1 MTKLNVNTPRLISW
15 QKFQPDDD
23 AAGIANLATPLRLR
37 QIIIAAIRAGDL
49 SPGTR
54 LKEIDLVEA
63 LAVSRTPL
71 REALTALRAE
81 GILERD
87 DDGLRVRRL
96 DWRDVR
102 ALYDL
107 RGQLESMAARL
118 AANNAF
124 SAERAVIDEI
134 CRDESRLISQSAP
147 PNELARQNR
156 RFHHAI
162 LQAAGNRFLSESL
175 ERLSQLMVL
184 LGATAYSLDGRA
196 DAIRDEHAAINV
208 AIQTGDAEGAEA
220 AMLTHLETA
229 LTARLRLLSLTDDAE
244 MD

>member
-1 MTKLNVNTPRLISW
+1 MSKLHVNTQRRIGW
-15 QKFQPDDD
+15 QKFQ
-23 AAGIANLATPLRLR
+23 AAEGMAEVTGLATPLRLR
-37 QIIIAAIRAGDL
+37 QIIIAAIRAGEL
-49 SPGTR
+49 IPGTR
-54 LKEIDLVEA
+54 LKEVELVEA

-71 REALTALRAE
+71 REALAALRAE

-87 DDGLRVRRL
+87 DDGLRVRQL

-118 AANNAF
+118 AATNAHT
-124 SAERAVIDEI
+124 AECKVIDDI
-134 CRDESRLISQSAP
+134 CKEEAGLIAKGAAP
-147 PNELARQNR
+147 EDLARQNR
-156 RFHHAI
+156 RFHNAI
-162 LQAAGNRFLSESL
+162 LQAANNRFLSESL

-196 DAIRDEHAAINV
+196 NAIRAEHAAIND
-208 AIQTGDAEGAEA
+208 AIQSGDASHAEA
-220 AMLTHLETA
+220 AMLAHLNSA
-229 LTARLRLLSLTDDAE
+229 LTARLRLLSLTEGAE

>member
-1 MTKLNVNTPRLISW
+1 MSKPDVNTPRLISW
-15 QKFQPDDD
+15 QKFQPNGD
-23 AAGIANLATPLRLR
+23 AAEIANLATPLRLR
-37 QIIIAAIRAGDL
+37 QVIIAAIRAGDL
-49 SPGTR
+49 PPGTR
-54 LKEIDLVEA
+54 LKEVDLVEA

-107 RGQLESMAARL
+107 RGQLEGMAARL
-118 AANNAF
+118 SADNAHT
-124 SAERAVIDEI
+124 AERAVIADI
-134 CRDESRLISQSAP
+134 CRDEGRLILDGAP
-147 PNELARQNR
+147 PDELARQNR

-196 DAIRDEHAAINV
+196 DAIRDEHAAIND
-208 AIQTGDAEGAEA
+208 AIQTGDADGAEM
-220 AMLTHLETA
+220 AMLSHLDSA